1 MANLTIDVG
10 TTNTKVSLWSEQ
22 TTIQPI
28 KQLKFVTPKNEAD
41 DLINFDIE
49 ELLKQL
55 LNAIQHLV
63 KTALEPIK
71 TISIA
76 SVGES
81 GVLINEFG
89 VLASPMIAWY
99 DNRSEKI
106 IDQLSK
112 QDKKTIYEVTGLPPH
127 AHYSASKIKWLLE
140 HNVDSAKRYT
150 WLCIP
155 DFLVY
160 RLTGVMGT

>member
-1 MANLTIDVG
+1 MGQTVLANLTIDVG

-49 ELLKQL
+49 ELLEQL

-81 GVLINEFG
+81 GVLINEFRY
-89 VLASPMIAWY
+89 W
-99 DNRSEKI
+99 
-106 IDQLSK
+106 
-112 QDKKTIYEVTGLPPH
+112 PPH
-127 AHYSASKIKWLLE
+127 
-140 HNVDSAKRYT
+140 D
-150 WLCIP
+150 C
-155 DFLVY
+155 LV
-160 RLTGVMGT
+160 